1 MRQTPSSAVWGLIES
16 ALYASNIKKKD
27 LAKIAGVHAN
37 TVSRDAEN
45 PDHIPLGR
53 VCLYCSGGI
62 FNTVAGLNPP
72 IRPVTGADAGP
83 VTAVPL
89 KKNLAVEKYA

>member
-53 VCLYCSGGI
+53 VCLYC
-62 FNTVAGLNPP
+62 TVLNIPP
-72 IRPVTGADAGP
+72 EQIASKINQGFCG
-83 VTAVPL
+83 
-89 KKNLAVEKYA
+89 